1 MSIKKASRIGGV
13 VCLLCIF
20 VLAGSAIQVIRNISA
35 MEEFAQKRFT
45 SILLAQEIR
54 ATSSGLTANARAYVS
69 TSDSAYEKAYWNLVK
84 IRSGEM
90 SRPAEAAVAPGE
102 TISMELLLKKTGF
115 TGEELALLAESI
127 KISGD
132 LVLLEDQAMN
142 AAKGLFK
149 DSSGAYTVR
158 GQPDRELA
166 QTLMFGKEYDSIVN
180 QIMIPSYK
188 FDKHVNERIN
198 SQYAEVQ
205 ASLDYAVIA
214 LCAAVAVMAILLAFG
229 VYMLL
234 SRIIT
239 PVSASSDFAQIVAEG
254 NLDVSPPAFNF
265 SAGNEIGKMLE
276 SLQRMVS
283 SLKERITFAENKNR
297 EAEEQGK
304 IAADALKEALEAKS
318 AAEAG
323 REAVLS
329 TAANVEQVVSRLSSA
344 TAELLT
350 QVEES
355 ARSTSMQRARVISS
369 ATAMEQMNSTVLE
382 VSRSAA
388 MAAEKSEDARKK
400 ALQGDEIMRQ
410 SVESIITVQ
419 QKTRELKD
427 KMEELGNRADSIGAV
442 ITVITDIAD
451 QTNLLALNAA
461 IEAARAGEAGR
472 GFAVVAD
479 EVRKLAE
486 KTMTATK
493 EVEEAVNGIQTG
505 TRQNIITVEHT
516 TNSLNSGT
524 ELVRHS
530 GDALMEIV
538 HEITETAA
546 QVSSIATAA
555 EEQSVASEEITRS
568 LEEINRMAESTTA
581 AMQQASHAVSDL
593 SGQTHTLQLLVEE
606 LRKG

>member
-1 MSIKKASRIGGV
+1 MSIKKASRVGGV
-13 VCLLCIF
+13 ICLLCIL
-20 VLAGSAIQVIRNISA
+20 VLVGCAIQVIRNISA
-35 MEEFAQKRFT
+35 MEKFAQKRFV
-45 SILLAQEIR
+45 SILLAQEVR
-54 ATSSGLTANARAYVS
+54 ATSNGLTANARAYVS
-69 TSDSAYEKAYWNLVK
+69 TGNNAYEKAYWDLVK

-90 SRPAEAAVAPGE
+90 PRPAEAAVAPGK
-102 TISMELLLKKTGF
+102 TISMKTLLEEADF
-115 TGEELALLAESI
+115 TDEELALLAESI
-127 KISGD
+127 KISSA
-132 LVLLEDQAMN
+132 LVLLEERAMN
-142 AAKGLFK
+142 AIKGFFR
-149 DSSGAYTVR
+149 DPSGAYTVQ

-166 QTLMFGKEYDSIVN
+166 QTLMFGKEYESIVN

-188 FDKHVNERIN
+188 FDKLVSERIN
-198 SQYAEVQ
+198 SQYAGAQ
-205 ASLDYAVIA
+205 ATLDYTVIA
-214 LCAAVAVMAILLAFG
+214 LCLAVAVMAILLALG

-239 PVSASSDFAQIVAEG
+239 PVSASADFAQMVAGG
-254 NLDVSPPAFNF
+254 NLDAPPPAFNF
-265 SAGNEIGKMLE
+265 SAGNELGKMLE

-304 IAADALKEALEAKS
+304 RAADALREALEAKN

-323 REAVLS
+323 REAILS
-329 TAANVEQVVSRLSSA
+329 TAAKVEQVVSRLSSA
-344 TAELLT
+344 TEELLT

-355 ARSTSMQRARVISS
+355 TKSTSMQRDRVTSS

-382 VSRSAA
+382 VSRSAG
-388 MAAEKSEDARKK
+388 MAAEKSEEARKK
-400 ALQGDEIMRQ
+400 ALHGDEIMRQ

-419 QKTRELKD
+419 QQTQELKD

-442 ITVITDIAD
+442 IIVITDIAD

-493 EVEEAVNGIQTG
+493 EVEEAINGIQTG
-505 TRQNIITVEHT
+505 TRQNIITVERT
-516 TNSLNSGT
+516 TDSLNSAT

-555 EEQSVASEEITRS
+555 EEQSAASEEITRS
-568 LEEINRMAESTTA
+568 LEEINRMAESTTS

-593 SGQTHTLQLLVEE
+593 SGQTQALQLLVEE